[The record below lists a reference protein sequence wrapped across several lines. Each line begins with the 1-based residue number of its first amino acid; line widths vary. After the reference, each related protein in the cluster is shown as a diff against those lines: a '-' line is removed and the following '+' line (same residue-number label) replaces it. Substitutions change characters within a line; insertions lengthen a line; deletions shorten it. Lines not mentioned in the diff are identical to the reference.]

1 MNMDFGDFFWL
12 LIWSFV
18 FVFYLM
24 ILFQIIGDLF
34 RDKELS
40 GWLKALWIVALI
52 LVPFLTALI
61 YLIAR
66 GRGMA
71 ERQAGQVQQAQAAT
85 DSYIKEVAGRGV
97 IQQNKS
103 PPPRACLMTA
113 QSPRPSSTNSRQ
125 QLSRNA
131 LLMQGAVAWAVTEP
145 KRPAST
151 NSIRTTGDREFLK
164 QRSHMRF
171 DRVQRQE

>member
-1 MNMDFGDFFWL
+1 MDFGDFFWL
-12 LIWSFV
+12 LIWSFF

-52 LVPFLTALI
+52 VVPFLTALI

-71 ERQAGQVQQAQAAT
+71 ERQSGEVQRAQAAT
-85 DSYIKEVAGRGV
+85 DSYIKEVAGRGNPAEQ
-97 IQQNKS
+97 IATAKS
-103 PPPRACLMTA
+103 LLDDGAITTA
-113 QSPRPSSTNSRQ
+113 EFD
-125 QLSRNA
+125 QLKAAA
-131 LLMQGAVAWAVTEP
+131 LA
-145 KRPAST
+145 
-151 NSIRTTGDREFLK
+151 
-164 QRSHMRF
+164 
-171 DRVQRQE
+171 

>member
-12 LIWSFV
+12 LVWSFV
-18 FVFYLM
+18 FVCYLM

-52 LVPFLTALI
+52 VVPFLTALI

-71 ERQAGQVQQAQAAT
+71 ERQAGEVHRAQAAT
-85 DSYIKEVAGRGV
+85 DSYIKQVAGR
-97 IQQNKS
+97 
-103 PPPRACLMTA
+103 
-113 QSPRPSSTNSRQ
+113 QSSRTNRYRQ
-125 QLSRNA
+125 
-131 LLMQGAVAWAVTEP
+131 GPT
-145 KRPAST
+145 
-151 NSIRTTGDREFLK
+151 
-164 QRSHMRF
+164 
-171 DRVQRQE
+171 